1 MTASSNPDPA
11 DKRND
16 SPVHFEF
23 TEPAAIEQ
31 ESMRRISLGL
41 QERGIEIEEALLPVV
56 RRVIHTTADFEY
68 AETLFFTEDV
78 ITYAHHAIRGG
89 KTIITD
95 TNMALA
101 GISKP
106 ACQKWN
112 CQPVCYMADP
122 EIAAKAKED
131 GTTRAYAAM
140 VRAAG
145 EYPDGIYVIG
155 NAPTALLCLDR
166 LIREGSCRPSLVIGV
181 PVGFVNVV
189 ESKEL
194 LRAACLRCHIPA
206 IFNMGQKGGSG
217 VAAAVMNAL
226 LYTAGAD

>member
-1 MTASSNPDPA
+1 
-11 DKRND
+11 
-16 SPVHFEF
+16 
-23 TEPAAIEQ
+23 
-31 ESMRRISLGL
+31 
-41 QERGIEIEEALLPVV
+41 
-56 RRVIHTTADFEY
+56 

-78 ITYAHHAIRGG
+78 ITNAHKAIRGG

-101 GISKP
+101 GVSKP
-106 ACQKWN
+106 ACRKWS
-112 CQPVCYMADP
+112 CQSVCYMAEP
-122 EIAAKAKED
+122 EIARKAKEE

-140 VRAAG
+140 IQAA
-145 EYPDGIYVIG
+145 ERFPDGIYVIG

-166 LIREGSCRPSLVIGV
+166 LIRAGSCRPSLVIGV

-194 LRAACLRCHIPA
+194 LRETCLRYRIPA

>member
-95 TNMALA
+95 T
-101 GISKP
+101 S
-106 ACQKWN
+106 
-112 CQPVCYMADP
+112 
-122 EIAAKAKED
+122 
-131 GTTRAYAAM
+131 
-140 VRAAG
+140 
-145 EYPDGIYVIG
+145 
-155 NAPTALLCLDR
+155 
-166 LIREGSCRPSLVIGV
+166 
-181 PVGFVNVV
+181 
-189 ESKEL
+189 
-194 LRAACLRCHIPA
+194 LRCYGPRGRRIP
-206 IFNMGQKGGSG
+206 
-217 VAAAVMNAL
+217 
-226 LYTAGAD
+226 